1 MGSGDHER
9 EIFIAGSKN
18 TGFSKFGRR
27 VGYCGSKSAQQTASG
42 YNDAGVQLNRT
53 REYIEREQIARRIQ
67 EERNKQQSE
76 VEAEKGSEQGEASGS
91 VLFLLQKVVIDDSQ
105 VLSQAEIASVT
116 DKYVGHEVSLQK
128 LNTLV
133 SELNKLYEDKGY
145 LTCRAVLPP
154 QTIKEGI
161 VHINLVE
168 GRTGQLIMDGNKSTN
183 SRYIQNRLHLHKDRI
198 DNVHELNKDLL
209 RFNSTNDVQLRIFMQ
224 AGEEAGTTDYVITAY
239 EPRQHNF
246 TVYTDNA
253 GSDSSGLWRAGMF
266 YTNKS
271 LTGNRDTLMVSGIF
285 SEGTKSGSFA
295 YNTPVGRSGTKLGVQ
310 YSANSVHIIDGD
322 LEPMNV
328 RGNSNS
334 YGVSLTQPLIVTEHL
349 KSDVALEYSRQS
361 SKTDFLGIHW
371 VDDTIS
377 GYTASFSMMNYG
389 KSSVIFQKHG
399 YRIGDWENIDGQNK
413 DFGKYQFNG
422 LYQKVYSGGQMLTG
436 RLDGQWSSTSYLP
449 SAEQFYIGGAYSVR
463 GYKESL
469 LGGDHGVAVSLE
481 YSVPIAKAV
490 SAFTFI
496 DYGSVYGDSAFEDH
510 ILMST
515 GIGVKA
521 TLAQNFYSSLTL
533 GVPLR
538 RELNGSEAGKT
549 RLHFMFNGQF

>member
-1 MGSGDHER
+1 M
-9 EIFIAGSKN
+9 
-18 TGFSKFGRR
+18 
-27 VGYCGSKSAQQTASG
+27 
-42 YNDAGVQLNRT
+42 
-53 REYIEREQIARRIQ
+53 
-67 EERNKQQSE
+67 
-76 VEAEKGSEQGEASGS
+76 
-91 VLFLLQKVVIDDSQ
+91 LFLLQKVVIDDSQ

>member
-1 MGSGDHER
+1 MNGKYLSQAVK
-9 EIFIAGSKN
+9 ILVLVSLAGVS
-18 TGFSKFGRR
+18 
-27 VGYCGSKSAQQTASG
+27 VTAEANPPSRPPSG

-145 LTCRAVLPP
+145 LTCRAVLTP

>member
-1 MGSGDHER
+1 MNGKYLSQAVK
-9 EIFIAGSKN
+9 ILVLVSLAGVS
-18 TGFSKFGRR
+18 
-27 VGYCGSKSAQQTASG
+27 VTAEANPPSRPPSG

-295 YNTPVGRSGTKLGVQ
+295 YNTPVGRSGTKVGVQ

>member
-1 MGSGDHER
+1 MMRGKYLVKAVQLMVLTSLTGAVFVAEAQNPPNRPPSG
-9 EIFIAGSKN
+9 
-18 TGFSKFGRR
+18 
-27 VGYCGSKSAQQTASG
+27 C
-42 YNDAGVQLNRT
+42 NDAGVQLNRT

-76 VEAEKGSEQGEASGS
+76 VEEENDGQQSDAESG
-91 VLFLLQKVVIDDSQ
+91 VLFLLQKVVVDDSE
-105 VLSQAEIASVT
+105 VLSREAIDAVV

-133 SELNKLYEDKGY
+133 SEINRLYEEKGY
-145 LTCRAVLPP
+145 MTCRAVLPP

-161 VHINLVE
+161 VRINLVE
-168 GRTGQLIMDGNKSTN
+168 GRTGKLIMDGNKST
-183 SRYIQNRLHLHKDRI
+183 SDSYIHNRLHLEKDAI
-198 DNVHELNKDLL
+198 NNIHELNKDLL
-209 RFNSTNDVQLRIFMQ
+209 RFNGTNDVQLRIFMQ

-239 EPRQHNF
+239 EPKQHNF
-246 TVYTDNA
+246 TLYSDNA
-253 GSDSSGLWRAGMF
+253 GSDSSGLWRGGIF

-271 LTGNRDTLMVSGIF
+271 LTGNRDSLMLSGIF
-285 SEGTKSGSFA
+285 SKGTKSGSFA
-295 YNTPVGRSGTKLGVQ
+295 YTTPVGRSGTKLGVH

-334 YGVSLTQPLIVTEHL
+334 YGVSLTQPLLVTEHM
-349 KSDVALEYSRQS
+349 KTDVALEYGRQN

-389 KSSVIFQKHG
+389 KSSVIYQKHG
-399 YRIGDWENIDGQNK
+399 YRVGDWENIEGQSKN
-413 DFGKYQFNG
+413 FGKYHFNG
-422 LYQKVYSGGQMLTG
+422 LYQKAYTKGQMLTG
-436 RLDGQWSSTSYLP
+436 RLDAQWSSSNYLP

-469 LGGDHGVAVSLE
+469 LGGDHGFAASIE
-481 YSVPIAKAV
+481 YAVPIANAT
-490 SAFTFI
+490 SAFTFL
-496 DYGSVYGDSAFEDH
+496 DYGAVYGESAFDDH
-510 ILMST
+510 VLVST
-515 GIGVKA
+515 GVGIKA
-521 TLAQNFYSSLTL
+521 TIAQNFYSSLTL
-533 GVPLR
+533 GIPLR
-538 RELNGSEAGKT
+538 RDLNGSEVSKT

>member
-1 MGSGDHER
+1 
-9 EIFIAGSKN
+9 
-18 TGFSKFGRR
+18 
-27 VGYCGSKSAQQTASG
+27 
-42 YNDAGVQLNRT
+42 
-53 REYIEREQIARRIQ
+53 
-67 EERNKQQSE
+67 
-76 VEAEKGSEQGEASGS
+76 
-91 VLFLLQKVVIDDSQ
+91 
-105 VLSQAEIASVT
+105 
-116 DKYVGHEVSLQK
+116 
-128 LNTLV
+128 
-133 SELNKLYEDKGY
+133 
-145 LTCRAVLPP
+145 
-154 QTIKEGI
+154 
-161 VHINLVE
+161 
-168 GRTGQLIMDGNKSTN
+168 
-183 SRYIQNRLHLHKDRI
+183 
-198 DNVHELNKDLL
+198 
-209 RFNSTNDVQLRIFMQ
+209 
-224 AGEEAGTTDYVITAY
+224 
-239 EPRQHNF
+239 
-246 TVYTDNA
+246 
-253 GSDSSGLWRAGMF
+253 
-266 YTNKS
+266 
-271 LTGNRDTLMVSGIF
+271 
-285 SEGTKSGSFA
+285 
-295 YNTPVGRSGTKLGVQ
+295 
-310 YSANSVHIIDGD
+310 
-322 LEPMNV
+322 
-328 RGNSNS
+328 
-334 YGVSLTQPLIVTEHL
+334 
-349 KSDVALEYSRQS
+349 
-361 SKTDFLGIHW
+361 
-371 VDDTIS
+371 
-377 GYTASFSMMNYG
+377 MMNYG

-496 DYGSVYGDSAFEDH
+496 DYGSVFGDSAFEDH

>member
-1 MGSGDHER
+1 MNGKYLSQAVK
-9 EIFIAGSKN
+9 ILVLVSLAGVS
-18 TGFSKFGRR
+18 
-27 VGYCGSKSAQQTASG
+27 VTAEANPPSRPPSG

-128 LNTLV
+128 LNRLV

>member
-1 MGSGDHER
+1 MNGKYLSQAVK
-9 EIFIAGSKN
+9 ILVLVSLAGVS
-18 TGFSKFGRR
+18 
-27 VGYCGSKSAQQTASG
+27 VTAEANPPSRPPSG

-145 LTCRAVLPP
+145 LTCRAVLSP

>member
-1 MGSGDHER
+1 MNGKYLSQAVK
-9 EIFIAGSKN
+9 ILVLVSLAGVS
-18 TGFSKFGRR
+18 
-27 VGYCGSKSAQQTASG
+27 VTAEANPPSRPPSG

-128 LNTLV
+128 LNRLV

-145 LTCRAVLPP
+145 LICRAVLPP